1 MKRLR
6 LRRVDLQVTFFT
18 AAIVLVSSMLI
29 SFFYYRF
36 AYDDMIGTLNE
47 RVESIYGYLDQTL
60 DKSTFTEINTREDQQ
75 KPSYQQTKQLLAD
88 LRATTALGCGGF
100 PLCRRSDRA
109 GDQGGHAARAGR

>member
-36 AYDDMIGTLNE
+36 AYDLSLIH
-47 RVESIYGYLDQTL
+47 I
-60 DKSTFTEINTREDQQ
+60 
-75 KPSYQQTKQLLAD
+75 
-88 LRATTALGCGGF
+88 
-100 PLCRRSDRA
+100 
-109 GDQGGHAARAGR
+109 